1 MQKISTSAKQAI
13 VEKALA
19 RDGRTLS
26 EIAKTHNIGLSTLSK
41 WLRHYRK
48 YGRIVEQGA
57 LISSQDCSI
66 SDRFQHLIATASL
79 DEAALGVYCRE
90 RGIYSFQLA
99 AWKEEF
105 MAQKDPEK
113 KQSNLAEL
121 KALRAENKKL
131 KQEVRRVDL
140 SSTDLSMRNLF
151 LARVRLPSI
160 STPRRVWRAKF
171 AGQ

>member
-57 LISSQDCSI
+57 LMSSQDCSI

-99 AWKEEF
+99 AWKEAF

-131 KQEVRRVDL
+131 KQEVRRKD
-140 SSTDLSMRNLF
+140 SA
-151 LARVRLPSI
+151 LAEATALLVLKKKAALI
-160 STPRRVWRAKF
+160 W
-171 AGQ
+171 GEGEDD